1 LHQFEPEIE
10 AIILIPSGGGRFEI
24 TVNGNLLY
32 SKKKTGRHTEK
43 GEAARL
49 INEFLAGKK

>member
-10 AIILIPSGGGRFEI
+10 AITLVPSDGGRFEI

-49 INEFLAGKK
+49 ISEFLAENK